1 MDHDEWCCRMG
12 LQLIRFRENKRGVDC
27 YLYRIGKIT
36 MTGGG
41 RGG

>member
-1 MDHDEWCCRMG
+1 MVF
-12 LQLIRFRENKRGVDC
+12 QLIRFRGNKRGVEG
-27 YLYRIGKIT
+27 YLYRIGKII

>member
-1 MDHDEWCCRMG
+1 MG
-12 LQLIRFRENKRGVDC
+12 LKLIRVGENKRGVEG
-27 YLYRIGKIT
+27 YLYRIGKII